1 MTRTQTT
8 FSRRVFKSAQVIDLT
23 AEQDQ
28 EHQVFFHLDQ
38 EVIDLTDSD
47 SEEEEEEGSDGEDSE
62 EEDSEEE
69 DSEEEQLLDGVDPDM
84 VKIISAMFDREIELE
99 RNRRVT
105 LYLPHPVDPV
115 DPVDLAK

>member
-69 DSEEEQLLDGVDPDM
+69 QLLDGVDPDM